1 MSMHYGRKELERV
14 LRLGAPLV
22 MLDFLDVDKEAGRA
36 SGVKVSSIG
45 ESHFAGHFPGQPV
58 LPGVL
63 QTAGMVQVSQVLFN
77 EMFPGED
84 DIVLLGLKR
93 VKFRSPVM
101 PGMMLSVEC
110 ELKGENEDG
119 TVEFMVKNT
128 CDDGKLASSG
138 SVILGRRAGW
148 HEPYDTTGSNP
159 VSESVASAGSFLDS
173 AAIMNILPHRY
184 PFLFIDYIAKR
195 DGDKVVAIKNVSA
208 NDSFFRGAPD
218 DAAVPESLL
227 CEMGAQA
234 GCACVLS
241 RPENAGKLGFFMAID
256 NAESLAPIIPGDQ
269 LAIHIELPPSKG
281 RFGKGSGEIR
291 VNGEVRFRLTLMFAI
306 VDA

>member
-1 MSMHYGRKELERV
+1 MSKVLGVRELRQA
-14 LRLGAPLV
+14 LPRLGFGLLLDRAEIFGREKLAAAKV
-22 MLDFLDVDKEAGRA
+22 MTVNEEF
-36 SGVKVSSIG
+36 
-45 ESHFAGHFPGQPV
+45 FNGHFPEHPIM
-58 LPGVL
+58 PGVL
-63 QTAGMVQVSQVLFN
+63 QV
-77 EMFPGED
+77 EMMKQLAELSARPELAKSAED
-84 DIVLLGLKR
+84 DIYIAKLER
-93 VKFRSPVM
+93 VKFRRPVT
-101 PGMMLSVEC
+101 PGDRLRIEAELVEEDADSRRFRTKVRIGADTASEAFMTLKSRRISVPA
-110 ELKGENEDG
+110 ELPPEVSEYDKCPE
-119 TVEFMVKNT
+119 
-128 CDDGKLASSG
+128 
-138 SVILGRRAGW
+138 SV
-148 HEPYDTTGSNP
+148 YDTM
-159 VSESVASAGSFLDS
+159 AMKKL
-173 AAIMNILPHRY
+173 MPHRY

-281 RFGKGSGEIR
+281 RFGKGSGDIR